1 MVRVAWTGRLRP
13 DKIEAYVEAHANV
26 WPGVVDAMRAA
37 GMRDYSVF
45 IFGDRVF
52 GTYECD
58 DLDKSLA
65 IEEAAEA
72 TQRWR
77 SWMRELFDDE
87 VTLYGP
93 TWMREVFRL
102 E

>member
-13 DKIEAYVEAHANV
+13 DKIETYVEAHANV
-26 WPGVVDAMRAA
+26 WPDVLDAIRAA
-37 GMRDYSVF
+37 GIRDYSVF
-45 IFGDRVF
+45 LFGDRVF

-58 DLDKSLA
+58 DPERSQA

-77 SWMRELFDDE
+77 AWMRELFDEE
-87 VTLYGP
+87 VTLHGP
-93 TWMREVFRL
+93 TWLTEVFRL